1 MEPIQSSSHAD
12 EATLLGETSCPL
24 KVTEDIWFRCCS
36 CTYVTRDQHGIN
48 VHVLCEC
55 EDDNEEDTTF
65 ERFRTLTTSMQWGT
79 EVEVVG

>member
-1 MEPIQSSSHAD
+1 MRRVRLRAAQ
-12 EATLLGETSCPL
+12 
-24 KVTEDIWFRCCS
+24 
-36 CTYVTRDQHGIN
+36 N